1 MTATQLAVL
10 LLRFL
15 SVFLFLDA
23 FIFLTELATHI
34 YGIHKSEFD
43 FITAQRKLA
52 LGLAV
57 LRLLVCSGAGIA
69 FLVFTR
75 PLAKLFTKGL
85 ESMKHDDAA

>member
-1 MTATQLAVL
+1 MTPTQLAVL
-10 LLRFL
+10 LLRFF

-23 FIFLTELATHI
+23 FVFLTELPTHI

-52 LGLAV
+52 LGLA
-57 LRLLVCSGAGIA
+57 LFRLFVCAGAGIA

-85 ESMKHDDAA
+85 ESVKHDDVA